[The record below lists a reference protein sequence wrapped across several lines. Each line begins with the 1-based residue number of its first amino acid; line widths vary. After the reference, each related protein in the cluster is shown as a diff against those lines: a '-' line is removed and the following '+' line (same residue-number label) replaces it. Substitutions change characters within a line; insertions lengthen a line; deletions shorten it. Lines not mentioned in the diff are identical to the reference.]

1 MRLGIPLIFVLVVA
15 GIAGLSISFE
25 PGSIAYSLGGPP
37 WLLSLDEGSLGVV
50 YLKHG
55 FSNGIDRSAVFY
67 GVVNTGGLWTAGP
80 TPVSPPNRPGPPG
93 AIGPAGIVARI
104 DERRLVHIAWALW
117 DSERD
122 DLSFHYVQLDPNGT
136 VRAWTGPLA
145 NFTVPFVYSSVHL
158 GIRVLLDE
166 IQIVFPANGAA
177 NGTHMVTTLN
187 LMGQIRSPPSLATGL
202 DNASYFPLRQFPP
215 GVSAAT
221 NEVLDSDASLVSDG
235 PTTYYLWVNGRQW
248 FEGRTYRSEMDLQ
261 FYRESPSGNVSRVLD
276 STEDGWWLTKPA
288 VLPSLLSLVAAVSG
302 TTVLMWH
309 HFRQRKSKRS

>member
-1 MRLGIPLIFVLVVA
+1 M
-15 GIAGLSISFE
+15 GLSSSFE
-25 PGSIAYSLGGPP
+25 PGSIAYHLGGPP
-37 WLLSLDEGSLGVV
+37 WLLNLGEGGLGVV
-50 YLKHG
+50 YLKAG

-67 GVVNTGGLWTAGP
+67 GVVNAGGLWTAGP
-80 TPVSPPNRPGPPG
+80 TSVSPPIRPGPPG
-93 AIGPAGIVARI
+93 AIGPAGIVGRI
-104 DERRLVHIAWALW
+104 DERRLVHVAWALW
-117 DSERD
+117 DAERE
-122 DLSFHYVQLDPNGT
+122 DLSFHYLQLDPKGT
-136 VRAWTGPLA
+136 VLARTGPLA
-145 NFTVPFVYSSVHL
+145 NLTVPFVYSPVRL
-158 GIRVLLDE
+158 GIRVLSDE
-166 IQIVFPANGAA
+166 IQIAFPANGVY
-177 NGTHMVTTLN
+177 MVTALDLT
-187 LMGQIRSPPSLATGL
+187 GEVKSPPSPATGL